1 MQLDTTD
8 IPTVWRDWNVCCA
21 LPPLRTD
28 SYQVLQVS
36 PDSPMISE
44 TRSATVRTGQAQSAL
59 ALNEL
64 VRIAATQSDWVPN
77 APVQIV
83 VVQIVVTLND

>member
-1 MQLDTTD
+1 MQLDTKD
-8 IPTVWRDWNVCCA
+8 IPIVWSDWNVCCA

-44 TRSATVRTGQAQSAL
+44 TLSATVRNEQAQTVL
-59 ALNEL
+59 ALNAS
-64 VRIAATQSDWVPN
+64 VRTGATRSDLVPN

-83 VVQIVVTLND
+83 VVQIV